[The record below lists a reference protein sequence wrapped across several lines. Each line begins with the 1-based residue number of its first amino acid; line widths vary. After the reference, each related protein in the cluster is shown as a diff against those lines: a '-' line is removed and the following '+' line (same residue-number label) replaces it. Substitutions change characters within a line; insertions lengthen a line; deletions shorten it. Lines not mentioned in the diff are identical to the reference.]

1 MSGSCQF
8 FGSSLISWFSKKQS
22 SVALSTAKAE
32 YISARSCSTQ
42 ILWLKAQLRDYG
54 ISLPTVSLL
63 CDNTSTI
70 NMTKNPVY
78 HSRTKHISIK
88 HHFIREL
95 VANKEIELL
104 FIETE

>member
-54 ISLPTVSLL
+54 ISLP
-63 CDNTSTI
+63 N
-70 NMTKNPVY
+70 